1 MEKEHMGMNRTGIH
15 MSPAD
20 ARKMQDM
27 VPDVA
32 ELPADAALASARGP
46 YIAEADALGSVPLPG
61 TLRGAVS
68 TGATLLKGERPQL
81 LIDKLGERL
90 AFERTGTRL
99 YDALINKCEV
109 LLDDTIS
116 MTMEDVRRIRAD
128 EARHMALV
136 ADAVETLGAD
146 PTAVTPSADLA
157 GMEAMGLVQVMNDPR
172 TTLAQCLH
180 AILTAELSDRAG
192 WETLIALADAQ
203 DMDELVTRFS
213 DALDSEREHLAM
225 VETWYAESIG
235 LTYGDV
241 TLGAGADSGDRL
253 PGG

>member
-1 MEKEHMGMNRTGIH
+1 MRGERMGMNRTGIQ

-20 ARKMQDM
+20 AKAMQEM
-27 VPDVA
+27 APDVP
-32 ELPADAALASARGP
+32 ELEGEAALATVRAP

-61 TLRGAVS
+61 TLRGAIS
-68 TGATLLKGERPQL
+68 TGSTLLKGESPQL

-99 YDALINKCEV
+99 YDALISKCGV

-116 MTMEDVRRIRAD
+116 MTMDDLRRIRND

-136 ADAVETLGAD
+136 ADAVDTLGGD
-146 PTAVTPSADLA
+146 PTSVTPSADLA
-157 GMEAMGLVQVMNDPR
+157 GVESMGLVQVINDPR
-172 TTLAQCLH
+172 TTIAQCLH

-203 DMDELVTRFS
+203 DLDELVTQFS
-213 DALDSEREHLAM
+213 DALDTEREHLAM

-241 TLGAGADSGDRL
+241 TLESGASSERGLGA
-253 PGG
+253 

>member
-1 MEKEHMGMNRTGIH
+1 MEKEHMGMNRTGIQ
-15 MSPAD
+15 MSPID
-20 ARKMQDM
+20 AKKMQDM

-32 ELPADAALASARGP
+32 ELSADAALASARGP
-46 YIAEADALGSVPLPG
+46 YIAEAGELGSVPLPG
-61 TLRGAVS
+61 TLRGALS

-81 LIDKLGERL
+81 LVDKLGERL

-109 LLDDTIS
+109 LLDDSIS

-136 ADAVETLGAD
+136 ADALETLGAD
-146 PTAVTPSADLA
+146 PTAQTPSADLA

-203 DMDELVTRFS
+203 DMDELVAQFS
-213 DALDSEREHLAM
+213 DALDTEREHLAM

-235 LTYGDV
+235 LAYGDV
-241 TLGAGADSGDRL
+241 TLGGEAEAEDRL